1 MGAMKKMERGKREV
15 EGRWGDCSLHEE
27 HGDHG
32 ATQRVLER
40 PYSRIWTWVRW
51 FRRAPGSRTFPMDW
65 MLSRAGAIL

>member
-1 MGAMKKMERGKREV
+1 MR
-15 EGRWGDCSLHEE
+15 DSTLHEE